1 MLVLRADL
9 EERELRQANLPA
21 VLVVYSRL
29 SSLLAA
35 IALGVLA
42 AATGPGLFTS
52 QDVGPLMF

>member
-21 VLVVYSRL
+21 VLVVYGML
-29 SSLLAA
+29 SSLIAA

-42 AATGPGLFTS
+42 AATASGLFTS